1 MNPVLKKYLS
11 QEWYTQSCPGRP
23 IFMIGVGGL
32 PVMQKTMGY
41 SYHAILATYE
51 EDYCEWKYPQ
61 KDLDAIANRIFS
73 ELKKDPSYL
82 QALRR
87 VYDRQVADQEPVFAA
102 AESDLTKL
110 PDDALI
116 DLSKR
121 HWVSRGVTVGS
132 SHVIESLALALEH
145 RMRHELFKGV
155 TGTQSNEDFS
165 ALTTPLSHSFVSQK
179 EELLWQIKN
188 AGAKEKKALI
198 QRFLKD
204 FFWSETSYAGSEVL
218 SESDVEKMADGLESF
233 SKPDLSEIRHKK
245 EALMARYG
253 FSDAQRQWVEWTDF
267 VTQWQDERKKATLFT
282 AHYCTLL
289 LDEISRRV
297 GISSNLLKY
306 LSPRE
311 VSEIFTDTP
320 PASALEA
327 RKTGA
332 VFYWDESGHEARVG
346 EEVKKIRE
354 ELFGNRKLDDV
365 QDFRGMTASL
375 GKVQG
380 HVRILKSVKEINSIK
395 KGEILVAVMTRPD
408 YVPAMK
414 KAAAIITDEGGI
426 TSHAAIVSRELKIPC
441 IIGTKIATHVLK
453 DGDLVE
459 VNANHGSV
467 KIISRVA
474 R

>member
-267 VTQWQDERKKATLFT
+267 VTQWQDERKKNIFRGVFGCQLIVNELA
-282 AHYCTLL
+282 
-289 LDEISRRV
+289 RRFGV
-297 GISSNLLKY
+297 DPVAIQY
-306 LSPRE
+306 L
-311 VSEIFTDTP
+311 T
-320 PASALEA
+320 
-327 RKTGA
+327 
-332 VFYWDESGHEARVG
+332 G
-346 EEVKKIRE
+346 EEVSLKGLKNRELESLGQRRKKGFIGIEHSQGVMIFDHSDFLEYQQR
-354 ELFGNRKLDDV
+354 FKTRLDEV
-365 QDFRGMTASL
+365 EVLNGTCASL
-375 GKVQG
+375 GIATG
-380 HVRILKSVKEINSIK
+380 PVRILRTLDSIAELKE
-395 KGEILVAVMTRPD
+395 GEVLVTSMTRPEF
-408 YVPAMK
+408 VPAMK
-414 KAAAIITDEGGI
+414 KAIAIVTDEGGI
-426 TSHAAIVSRELKIPC
+426 TSHAAIISRELGIPC
-441 IIGTKIATHVLK
+441 VIGTKNATRVLK
-453 DGDLVE
+453 DGWIVQ
-459 VNANHGSV
+459 VKANHGSITV
-467 KIISRVA
+467 IEKK
-474 R
+474 